1 MSNAMEIDSVD
12 HNNYPRSFRHEQAA
26 NDLRTIL
33 ECLDLKGINNDAPP
47 IIVDKIQNEVAK
59 RFPLIE
65 DSLLLPN
72 QHILSLDQWKLL
84 EQIEQQF
91 INDYTIRR
99 EMLLKRCECTTA
111 SFCWKANGEI
121 GNKEKQELEKVI
133 EMLRK
138 DINPKPNVSIVT
150 ALASRKSESIKL
162 LNSFVSDT
170 HLDCFIKSPL
180 YYDKANR
187 GTQQLLQLHKYII
200 DSVPDRGG
208 RPNEQPIPH
217 QETFSQ
223 QRQQRSQQ
231 QQPRHQQNQGY
242 HRGGNSSGYR
252 GGGHFAFNYNINIDN
267 IFLGRGGGFPQR
279 SHHRVQGAGWNQNP
293 YARNNR
299 F

>member
-1 MSNAMEIDSVD
+1 MEIDSVD
-12 HNNYPRSFRHEQAA
+12 HNNYPRGFRHEQAA

-33 ECLDLKGINNDAPP
+33 ECLDLKEINNDTPP
-47 IIVDKIQNEVAK
+47 VIFDKIQSSAAK
-59 RFPLIE
+59 RFPLTD
-65 DSLLLPN
+65 DSLLLPSG
-72 QHILSLDQWKLL
+72 HILSLDQWKLL

-99 EMLLKRCECTTA
+99 EMLLKRCECTAA

-138 DINPKPNVSIVT
+138 NVNPKPNVSIVT
-150 ALASRKSESIKL
+150 ALATRKSESIKL
-162 LNSFVSDT
+162 LNCFVSDT
-170 HLDCFIKSPL
+170 HLDCFIKAPQN
-180 YYDKANR
+180 YDKANR
-187 GTQQLLQLHKYII
+187 GAQQLLQLHKYII
-200 DSVPDRGG
+200 NSVPDRGG
-208 RPNEQPIPH
+208 RPNEQPIPS

-223 QRQQRSQQ
+223 QRQQRSHQ
-231 QQPRHQQNQGY
+231 QQPRHQQNQEY

-252 GGGHFAFNYNINIDN
+252 GGGNFALNCNINININN
-267 IFLGRGGGFPQR
+267 IFLGRGGGGFPQR

-299 F
+299 C